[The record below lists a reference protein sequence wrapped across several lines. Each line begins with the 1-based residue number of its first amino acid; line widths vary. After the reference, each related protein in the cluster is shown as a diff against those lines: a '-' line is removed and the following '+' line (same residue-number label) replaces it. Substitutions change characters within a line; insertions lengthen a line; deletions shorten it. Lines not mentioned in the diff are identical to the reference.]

1 MSVQYWL
8 ICAAQS
14 RGWAAGRRS
23 RESQRGDGEDRVAE
37 PDRELDDDG
46 SHHVREDLAV
56 HDVHRPL
63 ATQAGRLH
71 VVEVGLD
78 EHGRANRPRHD
89 RREDQADDE
98 GDHPRRRLADGGD
111 DEDRRHDE
119 RQRQDCV
126 DEPAD
131 DVVDDAAEV
140 AGDQPQ
146 HRPEH
151 DAEQRRGRSDQEHV
165 PRAGEHAGEDV
176 AAVRVGAERVAPG
189 RRLARR
195 EVVVEDRVVRRD
207 EPGEQRAEDP
217 EDDHDRADRS
227 TRRRSQQQP
236 EPLGPRSARL
246 RALRAR
252 QRRRIR
258 RHVPGVA

>member
-8 ICAAQS
+8 IS
-14 RGWAAGRRS
+14 RRPRGIRRLDA
-23 RESQRGDGEDRVAE
+23 EAEKAEGGDREDRIAE

-56 HDVHRPL
+56 HDVDRPL
-63 ATQAGRLH
+63 ATQPGRLH

-111 DEDRRHDE
+111 DENRRHDE

-151 DAEQRRGRSDQEHV
+151 DAEERRGRGDQEHV
-165 PRAGEHAGEDV
+165 P
-176 AAVRVGAERVAPG
+176 
-189 RRLARR
+189 
-195 EVVVEDRVVRRD
+195 
-207 EPGEQRAEDP
+207 
-217 EDDHDRADRS
+217 
-227 TRRRSQQQP
+227 
-236 EPLGPRSARL
+236 
-246 RALRAR
+246 
-252 QRRRIR
+252 
-258 RHVPGVA
+258 